1 MRGSLAV
8 ERGPA
13 LDAWPWEEGPC
24 DECPHAKTCRDRQQ
38 ACAQF
43 RSFNRLQFG
52 DRWRTEPRV
61 PSMKIYRQVFERK
74 PVMWRPRKAVAVK
87 ASKPR
92 RPRDRRAALDAREAR
107 LQSFMISD

>member
-74 PVMWRPRKAVAVK
+74 PVGRPPKGAKVI
-87 ASKPR
+87 
-92 RPRDRRAALDAREAR
+92 RPRDRRAERAAREAR
-107 LQSFMISD
+107 MRGFMLRD